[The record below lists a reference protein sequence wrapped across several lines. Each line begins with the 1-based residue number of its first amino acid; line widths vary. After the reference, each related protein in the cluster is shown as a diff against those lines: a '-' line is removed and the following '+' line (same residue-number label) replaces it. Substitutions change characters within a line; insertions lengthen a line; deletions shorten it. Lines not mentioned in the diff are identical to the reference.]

1 MRGAWIEI
9 GEPHNGKI
17 KAPRGA
23 GRRALM
29 CHFCLWGAGRN
40 ILGNFPELS
49 LKLRHMHT
57 NQAGYLSVAAAV
69 VILGNVVQ
77 LVQQISV
84 YADDKTGLRHRP
96 RLLPLFLPLSSRG
109 ARVEIL
115 DFILLG

>member
-1 MRGAWIEI
+1 
-9 GEPHNGKI
+9 
-17 KAPRGA
+17 
-23 GRRALM
+23 M

-84 YADDKTGLRHRP
+84 YADDKTGLSAIGPASFPYFCRSPHGERG
-96 RLLPLFLPLSSRG
+96 LKSLILFYSDDIIMITNDINLIS
-109 ARVEIL
+109 
-115 DFILLG
+115 